1 MQDMWGGRNLCC
13 VSGYQICSEEG
24 KKNGEDEGMMDQPS
38 KPNREVQMYRKEV
51 RVYLSSV
58 HSEKLTSACSTT
70 HIVRHGTLLP
80 NYAAVSY
87 ILSCPRPQ
95 FSFR

>member
-1 MQDMWGGRNLCC
+1 MQDMWGGRNLWC
-13 VSGYQICSEEG
+13 VSRYQICSEEG
-24 KKNGEDEGMMDQPS
+24 KKNGEDGGMMDQTS
-38 KPNREVQMYRKEV
+38 KPLHQRLFPNRDVQMYRKEV

-87 ILSCPRPQ
+87 ILSCP
-95 FSFR
+95 